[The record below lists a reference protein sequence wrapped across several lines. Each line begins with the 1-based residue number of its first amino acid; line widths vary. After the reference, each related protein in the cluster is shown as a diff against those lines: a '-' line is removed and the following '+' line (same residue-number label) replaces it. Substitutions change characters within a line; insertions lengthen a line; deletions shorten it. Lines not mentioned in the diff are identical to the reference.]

1 METVDKKIY
10 DALKASWIE
19 RGKFIDFLI
28 SDISASDKKY
38 DRLRAILKMDEV
50 FIHNLEKKK

>member
-1 METVDKKIY
+1 METVNKKIY

-19 RGKFIDFLI
+19 RGKFISFLI
-28 SDISASDKKY
+28 NDISASDKKY
-38 DRLRAILKMDEV
+38 DRLKSILQMDED